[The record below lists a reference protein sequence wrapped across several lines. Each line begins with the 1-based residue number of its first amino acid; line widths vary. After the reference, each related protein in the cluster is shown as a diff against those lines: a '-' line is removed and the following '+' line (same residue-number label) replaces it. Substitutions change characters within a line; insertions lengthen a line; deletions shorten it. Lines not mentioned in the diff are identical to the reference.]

1 MEQFNTL
8 VKENYAKLRDLFMSM
23 TLGNRIVASLLV
35 ATLLLSL
42 GYLVVGSIQTTDPL
56 SRTIMWNDGYQFNV
70 NERGAAEHA
79 FASRRLTDHVWVGN
93 RLQIP
98 TSQRIAYGLALA
110 EADVLERSGH
120 HQQTAAGNLSAWQS
134 ARMMDTQMLI
144 AKQQDTVDAITKI
157 PGISSARILT
167 HRRPEWERNVWA
179 RRQVISVSV
188 TLEAIENR
196 PLSVETITAVG
207 NLVANAFGVT
217 DRREISITDT
227 RHSRSYDGFGEEV
240 SSAQGEYLRHQN
252 RWQETWNNRIHQH
265 LPAIPGLRVETSVSL
280 TTHRTQRIFT
290 VEHDR
295 PTPLVIHELDY
306 HFRREGWDRFF
317 RPGQIAQWSRPL
329 IDPTGDVGPRD
340 VTDEKRREM
349 ETTHALPGREMTEE
363 QLPYVPQLV
372 TVSIQIPRDHILAIW
387 RERNRQLGGD
397 PDTYP
402 TEEQLYAAQESFAND
417 TRRSVGALLVNYRP
431 NARTDPMELVE
442 VVYFDR
448 ILEIET
454 ELTAW
459 QQFLLFLQYYWQSLA
474 LMSLVAGGLVVLW
487 SISRPQKP
495 DNIVIYEGLETPLE
509 AIDARI
515 ADRIR
520 REEEAAAIAAAAAE
534 EERQE
539 FENSLGELG
548 SLRSLKDEIAEL
560 IAKNPEAA
568 AAVIRQW
575 VGNAVL
581 VEAKT

>member
-23 TLGNRIVASLLV
+23 TLGNRIVASLLA
-35 ATLLLSL
+35 ATLLISL
-42 GYLVVGSIQTTDPL
+42 GYLVVGSIPAADPL

-98 TSQRIAYGLALA
+98 TNQRIAYGLALA
-110 EADVLERSGH
+110 EANVLERSGH
-120 HQQTAAGNLSAWQS
+120 HQQTAAGNLNAWQS

-188 TLEAIENR
+188 VLEAIENR

-217 DRREISITDT
+217 DRREISITDS

-240 SSAQGEYLRHQN
+240 SSAQGEYLRHQT
-252 RWQETWNNRIHQH
+252 RWQETWNNRIHLL
-265 LPAIPGLRVETSVSL
+265 LPEIPGLRVESSVAL
-280 TTHRTQRIFT
+280 TTHRTRREFM

-295 PTPLVIHELDY
+295 PTVLVEHELDY
-306 HFRREGWDRFF
+306 HYLRQGWNRFF

-329 IDPTGDVGPRD
+329 IDPTGDISPQD
-340 VTDEKRREM
+340 LIDEKRREV
-349 ETTHALPGREMTEE
+349 ERTHALPGTETTQE
-363 QLPYVPQLV
+363 QLPYVPTAV
-372 TVSIQIPRDHILAIW
+372 TVTILIPRDHILAIW

-397 PDTYP
+397 PAANP
-402 TEEQLYAAQESFAND
+402 TFEELLAAEETFAND
-417 TRRSVGALLVNYRP
+417 TRRTVAPLLRNYVP
-431 NARTDPMELVE
+431 SARIDPMELVE
-442 VVYFDR
+442 VGFFDR
-448 ILEIET
+448 ILEAET

-459 QQFLLFLQYYWQSLA
+459 EQFMLFLQYYWQSLA